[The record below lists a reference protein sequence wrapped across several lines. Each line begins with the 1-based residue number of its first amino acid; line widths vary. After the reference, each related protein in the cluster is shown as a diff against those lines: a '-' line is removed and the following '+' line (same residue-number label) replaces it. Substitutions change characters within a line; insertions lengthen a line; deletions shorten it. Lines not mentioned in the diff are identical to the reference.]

1 MAPVRFGVIIVA
13 TWPLP
18 STFPLRY
25 GPFLDNQDTVTVD
38 GEGTV
43 GEVLRQLTAA
53 HDDLGKHLFGAD
65 GALRNFVNVYVNEE
79 DIRYQDGEDTAVKGG
94 DAISIVPSIAG
105 GSGAASLSPAE
116 LARYSRHILI
126 PDVGVPGQERLKASS
141 ALLIGAGGLGSP
153 LALYLA
159 AAGIGRIGIVEFDT
173 IDETNLQR
181 QILYGTSQVGQ
192 SKLQRATDRLADL
205 NPTITIEPIEEPL
218 TSANALELFKN
229 YDVVADG
236 TDNFPTRYLVNDACV
251 LTGRPNVYGSIF
263 RFEGQI
269 SVFHYQG
276 GPCYRCL
283 YSEPPPPGLV
293 PSCAEGGVL
302 GVLPGV
308 VGALQANE
316 VIKVL
321 LGIGDVA
328 AGRLVIYDALKLS
341 FRQLKLR
348 RNPECLVC
356 GEHPTVTELIDYEQF
371 CGVPAFEGS
380 SGGQA
385 ADGHGAADAGDGEG
399 GIREIDVFELQA
411 RKERGA
417 RFQLIDVR
425 EPWEADINHIDGAEL
440 IPLGE
445 LPGRLDEL
453 DPRGY
458 LRRALQ
464 DGRTQRQRGRPDAAG
479 RLPRRGQ
486 PGRRHQR
493 LGRRNRPRP
502 AVLLSQKTV

>member
-1 MAPVRFGVIIVA
+1 MAITIHIP
-13 TWPLP
+13 T
-18 STFPLRY
+18 PLR
-25 GPFLDNQDTVTVD
+25 PFLDGQDTVAVET
-38 GEGTV
+38 EGAV
-43 GEVLRQLTAA
+43 GELLRQLAA
-53 HDDLGKHLFGAD
+53 ANGELGKHLFGAD
-65 GALRNFVNVYVNEE
+65 GSLRNFVNVYVNEE
-79 DIRYQDGEDTAVKGG
+79 DIRYQDGEDTAVKNG
-94 DAISIVPSIAG
+94 DTISIVPSIAG
-105 GSGAASLSPAE
+105 GSGASLSAAE

-126 PDVGVPGQERLKASS
+126 PDVGRAGQERLKAGS

-159 AAGIGRIGIVEFDT
+159 AAGVGRIGIVEFDK

-192 SKLQRATDRLADL
+192 SKLQRAQERLADL
-205 NPTITIEPIEEPL
+205 NPAITIEPLEEPL
-218 TSANALELFKN
+218 TSANALELFAR

-251 LTGRPNVYGSIF
+251 LTGKPNVYGSIF

-269 SVFHYQG
+269 SVFNYQG

-316 VIKVL
+316 VIKAL
-321 LGIGDVA
+321 LGLGEVA

-348 RNPECLVC
+348 RNPQCVVC
-356 GEHPTVTELIDYEQF
+356 GERPTVTELIDYEQF
-371 CGVPAFEGS
+371 CGVPALNGS

-385 ADGHGAADAGDGEG
+385 AAAPGADGAGG
-399 GIREIDVFELQA
+399 GIREIDVHELQERLA
-411 RKERGA
+411 RGA
-417 RFQLIDVR
+417 GVRLIDVR
-425 EPWEADINHIDGAEL
+425 EPWEAEINHIEGADL

-445 LPGRLDEL
+445 LPDRLAEL
-453 DPRGY
+453 DPQASYVVHCKMG
-458 LRRALQ
+458 
-464 DGRTQRQRGRPDAAG
+464 GRSANAVAQMQQAGFRDVVNLEGGISAWVDEIDPD
-479 RLPRRGQ
+479 Q
-486 PGRRHQR
+486 Q
-493 LGRRNRPRP
+493 
-502 AVLLSQKTV
+502 SY

>member
-1 MAPVRFGVIIVA
+1 MAITIHIP
-13 TWPLP
+13 T
-18 STFPLRY
+18 PLR
-25 GPFLDNQDTVTVD
+25 PFLDGQDTVAVET
-38 GEGTV
+38 EGAV
-43 GEVLRQLTAA
+43 GELLRQLAA
-53 HDDLGKHLFGAD
+53 ANGELGKHLFGAD
-65 GALRNFVNVYVNEE
+65 GSLRNFVNVYVNEE
-79 DIRYQDGEDTAVKGG
+79 DIRYQDGEDTAVKNG
-94 DAISIVPSIAG
+94 DTISIVPSIAG
-105 GSGAASLSPAE
+105 GSGASLSAAE

-126 PDVGVPGQERLKASS
+126 PDVGRAGQERLKAGS

-159 AAGIGRIGIVEFDT
+159 AAGVGRIGIVEFDK

-192 SKLQRATDRLADL
+192 SKLQRAQERLADL
-205 NPTITIEPIEEPL
+205 NPAITIEPFEEPL
-218 TSANALELFKN
+218 TSANALELFAR

-251 LTGRPNVYGSIF
+251 LTGKPNVYGSIF

-269 SVFHYQG
+269 SVFNYQG

-316 VIKVL
+316 VIKAL
-321 LGIGDVA
+321 LGLGEVA

-348 RNPECLVC
+348 RNPQCVVC
-356 GEHPTVTELIDYEQF
+356 GERPTVTELIDYEQF
-371 CGVPAFEGS
+371 CGVPALNGS
-380 SGGQA
+380 SGGPSA
-385 ADGHGAADAGDGEG
+385 AAPGADGAGG
-399 GIREIDVFELQA
+399 GIREIDVHELQERLA
-411 RKERGA
+411 RGA
-417 RFQLIDVR
+417 GVLLIDVR
-425 EPWEADINHIDGAEL
+425 EPWEAEINHIEGADL

-445 LPGRLDEL
+445 LPDRLAEL
-453 DPRGY
+453 DPQASYVVHCKMG
-458 LRRALQ
+458 
-464 DGRTQRQRGRPDAAG
+464 GRSANAVAQMQQAGFRDVVNLEGGISAWVDEIDPD
-479 RLPRRGQ
+479 Q
-486 PGRRHQR
+486 Q
-493 LGRRNRPRP
+493 
-502 AVLLSQKTV
+502 SY

>member
-1 MAPVRFGVIIVA
+1 MAITIHIP
-13 TWPLP
+13 T
-18 STFPLRY
+18 PLR
-25 GPFLDNQDTVTVD
+25 PFLDNQDTVSVD
-38 GEGTV
+38 TEGAV
-43 GEVLRQLTAA
+43 GEVLRQLAA
-53 HDDLGKHLFGAD
+53 SHDDLGKHLFGAD
-65 GALRNFVNVYVNEE
+65 GSLRNFVNVYVNEE
-79 DIRYQDGEDTAVKGG
+79 DIRYQDGEDTAVKSG
-94 DAISIVPSIAG
+94 DTISIVPSIAG

-126 PDVGVPGQERLKASS
+126 PDVGVAGQERLKASS

-159 AAGIGRIGIVEFDT
+159 AAGIGRIGIVEFDR

-181 QILYGTSQVGQ
+181 QILYGTSQVGE

-205 NPTITIEPIEEPL
+205 NPAITIEPIEEPL

-251 LTGRPNVYGSIF
+251 LTGKPNVYGSIF

-269 SVFHYQG
+269 SVFNYQG

-348 RNPECLVC
+348 RNPNCVVC
-356 GEHPTVTELIDYEQF
+356 GDHPTVTELIDYEQF
-371 CGVPAFEGS
+371 CGMPAFEGS
-380 SGGQA
+380 SGGPA
-385 ADGHGAADAGDGEG
+385 ATGNGAAAGGNGEG

-411 RKERGA
+411 RLERGD

-425 EPWEADINHIDGAEL
+425 EPWEADINQIEGAEL

-445 LPGRLDEL
+445 LPDRLDEL
-453 DPRGY
+453 DHAASYVVHCKMG
-458 LRRALQ
+458 
-464 DGRTQRQRGRPDAAG
+464 GRSANAVAQMQEAGFRDVVNLEGGINAWVDEIDPD
-479 RLPRRGQ
+479 Q
-486 PGRRHQR
+486 Q
-493 LGRRNRPRP
+493 
-502 AVLLSQKTV
+502 SY

>member
-1 MAPVRFGVIIVA
+1 MAITIHIP
-13 TWPLP
+13 T
-18 STFPLRY
+18 PLR
-25 GPFLDNQDTVTVD
+25 PFLDNQDAVAVD
-38 GEGTV
+38 TEGAV
-43 GEVLRQLTAA
+43 GDVLRQLAA
-53 HDDLGKHLFGAD
+53 ANGDLGKHLFNAD
-65 GALRNFVNVYVNEE
+65 GSLRNFVNVYVNDE
-79 DIRYQDGEDTAVKGG
+79 DIRYQEGEDTAVKSG
-94 DAISIVPSIAG
+94 DTISIVPSIAG
-105 GSGAASLSPAE
+105 GSTASGGGPSLSASE

-126 PDVGVPGQERLKASS
+126 PDVGRAGQERLKASS

-153 LALYLA
+153 MALYLA
-159 AAGIGRIGIVEFDT
+159 AAGIGRIGIVEFDK

-181 QILYGTSQVGQ
+181 QILYGTSQVGR
-192 SKLQRATDRLADL
+192 SKLQMAHERLADL
-205 NPTITIEPIEEPL
+205 NPTITIEPFEEPL

-251 LTGRPNVYGSIF
+251 LTGKPNVYGSIF

-348 RNPECLVC
+348 RNPQCLVC

-371 CGVPAFEGS
+371 CGVPALNGS

-385 ADGHGAADAGDGEG
+385 AAGAGGSSDGDGDG
-399 GIREIDVFELQA
+399 GIREIDVHELQA
-411 RKERGA
+411 RRQRGD

-425 EPWEADINHIDGAEL
+425 ESWEAEINHIEGAEL

-445 LPGRLDEL
+445 LPDRLDEL
-453 DPRGY
+453 DPQASYVMHCKMGGRSANAV
-458 LRRALQ
+458 ALMQ
-464 DGRTQRQRGRPDAAG
+464 EAGFRDVLNLEGGINAWVDEIDPD
-479 RLPRRGQ
+479 Q
-486 PGRRHQR
+486 Q
-493 LGRRNRPRP
+493 
-502 AVLLSQKTV
+502 SY

>member
-1 MAPVRFGVIIVA
+1 MAITIHIP
-13 TWPLP
+13 T
-18 STFPLRY
+18 PLR
-25 GPFLDNQDTVTVD
+25 PFLDNQDTVTVD
-38 GEGTV
+38 GEGAV
-43 GEVLRQLTAA
+43 GEVLRQLAA
-53 HDDLGKHLFGAD
+53 GRGDLGKHLFGDD

-79 DIRYQDGEDTAVKGG
+79 DIRYQDGENTAVKSG
-94 DAISIVPSIAG
+94 DTVSIVPSIAG
-105 GSGAASLSPAE
+105 GGGAAALSPAE

-126 PDVGVPGQERLKASS
+126 PDVGVAGQERLKASS

-181 QILYGTSQVGQ
+181 QILYGTSQVGE
-192 SKLQRATDRLADL
+192 SKLQRATDRLRDL
-205 NPTITIEPIEEPL
+205 NPAITIEPIEEPL
-218 TSANALELFKN
+218 TSANALELFRN

-251 LTGRPNVYGSIF
+251 LTGKPNVYGSIF

-269 SVFHYQG
+269 SVFNYQG

-348 RNPECLVC
+348 RNPNCVVC
-356 GEHPTVTELIDYEQF
+356 GENPTVTELIDYEQF
-371 CGVPAFEGS
+371 CGMPAFEGS
-380 SGGQA
+380 GGGQA
-385 ADGHGAADAGDGEG
+385 AAHGVAANGDGDG

-411 RKERGA
+411 RRERGEE
-417 RFQLIDVR
+417 FQLIDVR
-425 EPWEADINHIDGAEL
+425 EPWEADINQIDGAEL

-445 LPGRLDEL
+445 LPDRLDEL
-453 DPRGY
+453 DPAASYVVHCKMG
-458 LRRALQ
+458 
-464 DGRTQRQRGRPDAAG
+464 GRSATAVAQMQEAGFRDVVNLEGGISAWVDEIDPD
-479 RLPRRGQ
+479 Q
-486 PGRRHQR
+486 Q
-493 LGRRNRPRP
+493 
-502 AVLLSQKTV
+502 SY

>member
-1 MAPVRFGVIIVA
+1 MAITIHIP
-13 TWPLP
+13 T
-18 STFPLRY
+18 PLR
-25 GPFLDNQDTVTVD
+25 PFLDNQDTVTVD
-38 GEGTV
+38 GEGAV
-43 GEVLRQLTAA
+43 GEVLRQLAAA

-79 DIRYQDGEDTAVKGG
+79 DIRYQDGENTAVKSG
-94 DAISIVPSIAG
+94 DTISIVPSIAG
-105 GSGAASLSPAE
+105 GSGAASLSPSE

-126 PDVGVPGQERLKASS
+126 PDVGVAGQERLKASS

-181 QILYGTSQVGQ
+181 QILYGTSQVGE
-192 SKLQRATDRLADL
+192 SKLQRATDRLRDL
-205 NPTITIEPIEEPL
+205 NPAITIEPIEEPL

-251 LTGRPNVYGSIF
+251 LTGTPNVYGSIF

-269 SVFHYQG
+269 SVFNYQG

-328 AGRLVIYDALKLS
+328 AGRLVIYDALKLT

-348 RNPECLVC
+348 RNPNCVVC
-356 GEHPTVTELIDYEQF
+356 GDNPTVTELIDYEQF
-371 CGVPAFEGS
+371 CGMPAFEGS
-380 SGGQA
+380 GGGQA
-385 ADGHGAADAGDGEG
+385 AAAHGAADNGDGDG

-411 RKERGA
+411 RMERGDD
-417 RFQLIDVR
+417 FQLIDVR
-425 EPWEADINHIDGAEL
+425 EPWEADINQIDGAEL
-440 IPLGE
+440 VPLGE
-445 LPGRLDEL
+445 LPDRLDEFDRSASYVVHCKMGGRSANAVAQMQEAGFRDVVNL
-453 DPRGY
+453 EGGINAWVDEIDPDQQSY
-458 LRRALQ
+458 
-464 DGRTQRQRGRPDAAG
+464 
-479 RLPRRGQ
+479 
-486 PGRRHQR
+486 
-493 LGRRNRPRP
+493 
-502 AVLLSQKTV
+502 

>member
-1 MAPVRFGVIIVA
+1 MAITIHIP
-13 TWPLP
+13 T
-18 STFPLRY
+18 PLR
-25 GPFLDNQDTVTVD
+25 PFLDGQDTVAVET
-38 GEGTV
+38 EGAV
-43 GEVLRQLTAA
+43 GELLRQLAA
-53 HDDLGKHLFGAD
+53 ANGDLGKHLFGAD
-65 GALRNFVNVYVNEE
+65 GSLRNFVNVYVNEE
-79 DIRYQDGEDTAVKGG
+79 DIRYQDGEATAVKNG
-94 DAISIVPSIAG
+94 DTISIVPSIAG
-105 GSGAASLSPAE
+105 GSGASLSAAE

-126 PDVGVPGQERLKASS
+126 PDVGRAGQERLKASS

-159 AAGIGRIGIVEFDT
+159 AAGVGRIGIVEFDK
-173 IDETNLQR
+173 IDESNLQR

-192 SKLQRATDRLADL
+192 SKLQRAQERLADL
-205 NPTITIEPIEEPL
+205 NPAITIEPLEEPL
-218 TSANALELFKN
+218 TSANALELFAR

-251 LTGRPNVYGSIF
+251 LTGKPNVYGSIF

-269 SVFHYQG
+269 SVFNYQG

-316 VIKVL
+316 VIKAL
-321 LGIGDVA
+321 LGLGEVA

-348 RNPECLVC
+348 RNPQCVVC
-356 GEHPTVTELIDYEQF
+356 GEQPTVTELIDYEQF
-371 CGVPAFEGS
+371 CGVPALNGS

-385 ADGHGAADAGDGEG
+385 AAALGADGAGG
-399 GIREIDVFELQA
+399 GIREIDVHELQ
-411 RKERGA
+411 ERLGCGD
-417 RFQLIDVR
+417 RVRLIDVR
-425 EPWEADINHIDGAEL
+425 EPWEAEINHIEGADL

-445 LPGRLDEL
+445 LPDRLAEL
-453 DPRGY
+453 DPEASYVVHCKMG
-458 LRRALQ
+458 
-464 DGRTQRQRGRPDAAG
+464 GRSANAVAQMQQAGFRDVVNLEGGISAWVEEIDPD
-479 RLPRRGQ
+479 Q
-486 PGRRHQR
+486 Q
-493 LGRRNRPRP
+493 
-502 AVLLSQKTV
+502 SY

>member
-1 MAPVRFGVIIVA
+1 MAITIHIP
-13 TWPLP
+13 T
-18 STFPLRY
+18 PLR
-25 GPFLDNQDTVTVD
+25 PFLDNQDTVSVD
-38 GEGTV
+38 TEGSV
-43 GEVLRQLTAA
+43 GEVLLQLAAA
-53 HDDLGKHLFGAD
+53 HSDLGKHLFGAD
-65 GALRNFVNVYVNEE
+65 GSLRNFVNVYVNEE
-79 DIRYQDGEDTAVKGG
+79 DIRYQDGEDTAVKSG
-94 DAISIVPSIAG
+94 DSISIVPSIAG
-105 GSGAASLSPAE
+105 GSGAAALSPAE

-126 PDVGVPGQERLKASS
+126 PDVGVAGQERLKASS
-141 ALLIGAGGLGSP
+141 VLLIGLGGLGSP

-159 AAGIGRIGIVEFDT
+159 AAGVGRIGIVEFDK

-181 QILYGTSQVGQ
+181 QILYGTSQVGE
-192 SKLQRATDRLADL
+192 SKLQRAMDRLADL
-205 NPTITIEPIEEPL
+205 NPSITIEPLEEPV
-218 TSANALELFKN
+218 TSANALQLFRN

-251 LTGRPNVYGSIF
+251 LAGKPNVYGSIF

-269 SVFHYQG
+269 SVFHYED

-328 AGRLVIYDALKLS
+328 AGRLVIYDALKLG

-348 RNPECLVC
+348 RNPNCVVC
-356 GEHPTVTELIDYEQF
+356 GEHPTVTALIDYEQF
-371 CGVPAFEGS
+371 CGMPAFDGS

-385 ADGHGAADAGDGEG
+385 TAPPPTTHEVNGAGR
-399 GIREIDVFELQA
+399 IREIDVFELQA
-411 RKERGA
+411 RMERGA
-417 RFQLIDVR
+417 KFQLIDVR
-425 EPWEADINHIDGAEL
+425 EPWEAGINQIEGAEL

-445 LPGRLDEL
+445 LPDRLDEL
-453 DPRGY
+453 DPAASYVVHCKMG
-458 LRRALQ
+458 
-464 DGRTQRQRGRPDAAG
+464 GRSANAVAQMQQAGFRDVVNLEGGINAWVDEVDPD
-479 RLPRRGQ
+479 Q
-486 PGRRHQR
+486 Q
-493 LGRRNRPRP
+493 
-502 AVLLSQKTV
+502 SY

>member
-1 MAPVRFGVIIVA
+1 MAITIHIP
-13 TWPLP
+13 T
-18 STFPLRY
+18 PLR
-25 GPFLDNQDTVTVD
+25 PFLDGQDTVAVET
-38 GEGTV
+38 EGAV
-43 GEVLRQLTAA
+43 GELLRQLAA
-53 HDDLGKHLFGAD
+53 ANGELGKHLFGAD
-65 GALRNFVNVYVNEE
+65 GSLRNFVNVYVNEE
-79 DIRYQDGEDTAVKGG
+79 DIRYQDGEDTAVKNG
-94 DAISIVPSIAG
+94 DTISIVPSIAG
-105 GSGAASLSPAE
+105 GSGASLSAAE

-126 PDVGVPGQERLKASS
+126 PDVGRAGQERLKAGS

-159 AAGIGRIGIVEFDT
+159 AAGVGRIGIVEFDK

-192 SKLQRATDRLADL
+192 SKLQRAQERLADL
-205 NPTITIEPIEEPL
+205 NPAITIEPFEEPL
-218 TSANALELFKN
+218 TSANALELFGR

-251 LTGRPNVYGSIF
+251 LTGKPNVYGSIF

-269 SVFHYQG
+269 SVFNYQG

-316 VIKVL
+316 VIKAL
-321 LGIGDVA
+321 LGLGEVA

-348 RNPECLVC
+348 RNPQCVVC
-356 GEHPTVTELIDYEQF
+356 GERPTVTELIDYEQF
-371 CGVPAFEGS
+371 CGVPALNGS

-385 ADGHGAADAGDGEG
+385 AAAPGADGAGG
-399 GIREIDVFELQA
+399 GIREIDVHELQERLA
-411 RKERGA
+411 RGA
-417 RFQLIDVR
+417 GVRLIDVR
-425 EPWEADINHIDGAEL
+425 EPWEAEINHIEGADL

-445 LPGRLDEL
+445 LPDRLAEL
-453 DPRGY
+453 DPQASYVVHCKMG
-458 LRRALQ
+458 
-464 DGRTQRQRGRPDAAG
+464 GRSANAVAQMQQAGFRDVVNLEGGISAWVDEIDPD
-479 RLPRRGQ
+479 Q
-486 PGRRHQR
+486 Q
-493 LGRRNRPRP
+493 
-502 AVLLSQKTV
+502 SY

>member
-1 MAPVRFGVIIVA
+1 MAITIHIP
-13 TWPLP
+13 T
-18 STFPLRY
+18 PLR
-25 GPFLDNQDTVTVD
+25 PFLDGQDTVAVET
-38 GEGTV
+38 EGAV
-43 GEVLRQLTAA
+43 GELLRQLAA
-53 HDDLGKHLFGAD
+53 SNGELGKHLFGAD
-65 GALRNFVNVYVNEE
+65 GSLRNFVNVYVNEE
-79 DIRYQDGEDTAVKGG
+79 DIRYQDGEDTAVKNG
-94 DAISIVPSIAG
+94 DTISIVPSIAG
-105 GSGAASLSPAE
+105 GSGASLSAAE

-126 PDVGVPGQERLKASS
+126 PDVGRAGQERLKAGS

-159 AAGIGRIGIVEFDT
+159 AAGVGRIGIVEFDK

-192 SKLQRATDRLADL
+192 SKLQRAQERLADL
-205 NPTITIEPIEEPL
+205 NPAITIEPLEEPL
-218 TSANALELFKN
+218 TSANALELFAR

-251 LTGRPNVYGSIF
+251 LTGKPNVYGSIF

-269 SVFHYQG
+269 SVFNYQG

-316 VIKVL
+316 VIKAL
-321 LGIGDVA
+321 LGLGEVA

-348 RNPECLVC
+348 RNPQCVVC
-356 GEHPTVTELIDYEQF
+356 GERPTVTELIDYEQF
-371 CGVPAFEGS
+371 CGVPALNGS
-380 SGGQA
+380 SGGPSA
-385 ADGHGAADAGDGEG
+385 AAPGADGAGG
-399 GIREIDVFELQA
+399 GIREIDVHELQERLA
-411 RKERGA
+411 RGA
-417 RFQLIDVR
+417 GVRLIDVR
-425 EPWEADINHIDGAEL
+425 EPWEAEINHIEGADL

-445 LPGRLDEL
+445 LPDRLAEL
-453 DPRGY
+453 DPQASYVVHCKMG
-458 LRRALQ
+458 
-464 DGRTQRQRGRPDAAG
+464 GRSANAVAQMQQAGFRDVVNLEGGISAWVDEIDPD
-479 RLPRRGQ
+479 Q
-486 PGRRHQR
+486 Q
-493 LGRRNRPRP
+493 
-502 AVLLSQKTV
+502 SY

>member
-1 MAPVRFGVIIVA
+1 MAITIHIP
-13 TWPLP
+13 T
-18 STFPLRY
+18 PLR
-25 GPFLDNQDTVTVD
+25 PFLDGQDTVAVET
-38 GEGTV
+38 EGAV
-43 GEVLRQLTAA
+43 GELLRQLAA
-53 HDDLGKHLFGAD
+53 ANGDLGKHLFGAD
-65 GALRNFVNVYVNEE
+65 GSLRNFVNVYVNEE
-79 DIRYQDGEDTAVKGG
+79 DIRYQDGEDTAVKNG
-94 DAISIVPSIAG
+94 DTISIVPSIAG
-105 GSGAASLSPAE
+105 GSGATLSAAE

-126 PDVGVPGQERLKASS
+126 PDVGRAGQERLKASS

-159 AAGIGRIGIVEFDT
+159 AAGVGRIGIVEFDK
-173 IDETNLQR
+173 IDESNLQR

-192 SKLQRATDRLADL
+192 SKLQRAQERLADL
-205 NPTITIEPIEEPL
+205 NPAITIEPFEQPL
-218 TSANALELFKN
+218 TSANALELFAR

-251 LTGRPNVYGSIF
+251 LTGKPNVYGSIF

-269 SVFHYQG
+269 SVFNYQG

-316 VIKVL
+316 VIKAL
-321 LGIGDVA
+321 LGLGEVA

-348 RNPECLVC
+348 RNPQCVVC
-356 GEHPTVTELIDYEQF
+356 GEQPTVTELIDYEQF
-371 CGVPAFEGS
+371 CGVPALNG

-385 ADGHGAADAGDGEG
+385 AAALGADGAGG
-399 GIREIDVFELQA
+399 GIREIDVHELQ
-411 RKERGA
+411 ERLG
-417 RFQLIDVR
+417 RGDRVRLIDVR
-425 EPWEADINHIDGAEL
+425 EPWEAEINHIEGADL

-445 LPGRLDEL
+445 LPDRLAEL
-453 DPRGY
+453 DPEASYVVHCKMG
-458 LRRALQ
+458 
-464 DGRTQRQRGRPDAAG
+464 GRSANAVAQMQQAGFRDVVNLEGGISAWVEEIDPD
-479 RLPRRGQ
+479 Q
-486 PGRRHQR
+486 Q
-493 LGRRNRPRP
+493 
-502 AVLLSQKTV
+502 SY

>member
-1 MAPVRFGVIIVA
+1 MAITIHIP
-13 TWPLP
+13 T
-18 STFPLRY
+18 PLR
-25 GPFLDNQDTVTVD
+25 PFVDGQDTVTVET
-38 GEGTV
+38 EGPV
-43 GEVLRQLTAA
+43 GELLRHLAA
-53 HDDLGKHLFGAD
+53 ANGDLGKHLFGAD
-65 GALRNFVNVYVNEE
+65 GSLRNFVNVYVNEE
-79 DIRYQDGEDTAVKGG
+79 DIRYQDGEDTAVKSG
-94 DAISIVPSIAG
+94 DTISIVPSIAG
-105 GSGAASLSPAE
+105 GSGAATLSAAE

-126 PDVGVPGQERLKASS
+126 PDVGRAGQERLKASS

-159 AAGIGRIGIVEFDT
+159 AAGVGRIGIVEFDK

-192 SKLQRATDRLADL
+192 SKLQRAQERLADL
-205 NPTITIEPIEEPL
+205 NPTITIEPLEEPL
-218 TSANALELFKN
+218 TSANALELFEH

-251 LTGRPNVYGSIF
+251 LTGKPNVYGSIF

-269 SVFHYQG
+269 SVFNYQG

-321 LGIGDVA
+321 LGLGEVA

-348 RNPECLVC
+348 RNPQCVVC
-356 GEHPTVTELIDYEQF
+356 GEQPTVTELIDYEQF
-371 CGVPAFEGS
+371 CGVPALNGS
-380 SGGQA
+380 SGGGQAAA
-385 ADGHGAADAGDGEG
+385 ADGAGD
-399 GIREIDVFELQA
+399 GIREIDVHELQQ
-411 RKERGA
+411 RMERGD

-425 EPWEADINHIDGAEL
+425 EPWEAEINHIEGAEL

-445 LPGRLDEL
+445 LPDRLAEL
-453 DPRGY
+453 DSGASY
-458 LRRALQ
+458 VVHCKMG
-464 DGRTQRQRGRPDAAG
+464 GRSANAVAQMQQAGFRDVVNLEGGVSAWVEEIDPD
-479 RLPRRGQ
+479 Q
-486 PGRRHQR
+486 Q
-493 LGRRNRPRP
+493 
-502 AVLLSQKTV
+502 SY

>member
-1 MAPVRFGVIIVA
+1 MAITIHIP
-13 TWPLP
+13 T
-18 STFPLRY
+18 PLR
-25 GPFLDNQDTVTVD
+25 PFLDNQDTVTVD
-38 GEGTV
+38 GEGAV
-43 GEVLRQLTAA
+43 GEVLRQLAAA

-79 DIRYQDGEDTAVKGG
+79 DIRYQDGENTAVKSG
-94 DAISIVPSIAG
+94 DTISIVPSIAG
-105 GSGAASLSPAE
+105 GSGQASLSPAE

-181 QILYGTSQVGQ
+181 QILYGTSQVGE
-192 SKLQRATDRLADL
+192 SKLQRATDRLRDL
-205 NPTITIEPIEEPL
+205 NPAITIEPVEEPL

-251 LTGRPNVYGSIF
+251 LTGKPNVYGSIF

-269 SVFHYQG
+269 SVFHHQG

-328 AGRLVIYDALKLS
+328 AGRLVIYDALKLN

-348 RNPECLVC
+348 RNPNCVVC
-356 GEHPTVTELIDYEQF
+356 GETPTVTELIDYEQF
-371 CGVPAFEGS
+371 CGMPAFEGS
-380 SGGQA
+380 GGGQA
-385 ADGHGAADAGDGEG
+385 AAANGDGDD

-411 RKERGA
+411 RRERGDN
-417 RFQLIDVR
+417 FQLIDVR
-425 EPWEADINHIDGAEL
+425 EPWEADINQIDGAEL

-445 LPGRLDEL
+445 LPDRLDEL
-453 DPRGY
+453 DQSASYVVHCKMG
-458 LRRALQ
+458 
-464 DGRTQRQRGRPDAAG
+464 GRSATAVAQMQEAGFRNVVNLEGGINAWVDEIDPD
-479 RLPRRGQ
+479 Q
-486 PGRRHQR
+486 Q
-493 LGRRNRPRP
+493 
-502 AVLLSQKTV
+502 SY

>member
-1 MAPVRFGVIIVA
+1 MAITIHIP
-13 TWPLP
+13 T
-18 STFPLRY
+18 PLR
-25 GPFLDNQDTVTVD
+25 PFLDDQDTVTVD
-38 GEGTV
+38 GEGAV
-43 GEVLRQLTAA
+43 GEVLRQLASA

-79 DIRYQDGEDTAVKGG
+79 DIRYQDGEHTAVKSG
-94 DAISIVPSIAG
+94 DTISIVPSIAG
-105 GSGAASLSPAE
+105 GSGGASLSPAE

-159 AAGIGRIGIVEFDT
+159 AAGIGRIGIVEFDK

-192 SKLQRATDRLADL
+192 SKLQRATDRLRDL
-205 NPTITIEPIEEPL
+205 NPAITIEPIEEPL
-218 TSANALELFKN
+218 TSANALELFRN

-251 LTGRPNVYGSIF
+251 LTGKPNVYGSIF

-269 SVFHYQG
+269 SVFNYQD

-328 AGRLVIYDALKLS
+328 AGRLVIYDALKLN

-348 RNPECLVC
+348 RNPNCVVC
-356 GEHPTVTELIDYEQF
+356 GDNPTVTELIDYEQF
-371 CGVPAFEGS
+371 CGMPAFEGS
-380 SGGQA
+380 GGGQTA
-385 ADGHGAADAGDGEG
+385 AAHGAADNGGGDGA
-399 GIREIDVFELQA
+399 IREIDVFELQA
-411 RKERGA
+411 RRERGDD
-417 RFQLIDVR
+417 FQLIDVR
-425 EPWEADINHIDGAEL
+425 EPWEADINSIEGAEL

-445 LPGRLDEL
+445 LPDRLDEL
-453 DPRGY
+453 DPAASYVVHCKMG
-458 LRRALQ
+458 
-464 DGRTQRQRGRPDAAG
+464 GRSANAVAQMQEAGFRDVVNLEGGISAWVDEIDPDQ
-479 RLPRRGQ
+479 Q
-486 PGRRHQR
+486 PY
-493 LGRRNRPRP
+493 
-502 AVLLSQKTV
+502 

>member
-1 MAPVRFGVIIVA
+1 MAITIHIP
-13 TWPLP
+13 T
-18 STFPLRY
+18 PLR
-25 GPFLDNQDTVTVD
+25 PFLDGQDTVAVET
-38 GEGTV
+38 EGAV
-43 GEVLRQLTAA
+43 GELLRQLAA
-53 HDDLGKHLFGAD
+53 SNGELGKHLFGAD
-65 GALRNFVNVYVNEE
+65 GSLRNFVNVYVNEE
-79 DIRYQDGEDTAVKGG
+79 DIRYQDGEDTAVKNG
-94 DAISIVPSIAG
+94 DTISIVPSIAG
-105 GSGAASLSPAE
+105 GSGASLSAAE

-126 PDVGVPGQERLKASS
+126 PDVGRAGQERLKAGS

-159 AAGIGRIGIVEFDT
+159 AAGVGRIGIVEFDK

-192 SKLQRATDRLADL
+192 SKLQRAQERLADL
-205 NPTITIEPIEEPL
+205 NPAITIEPFEEPL
-218 TSANALELFKN
+218 TSANALELFAR

-251 LTGRPNVYGSIF
+251 LTGKPNVYGSIF

-269 SVFHYQG
+269 SVFNYQG

-316 VIKVL
+316 VIKAL
-321 LGIGDVA
+321 LGLGEVA

-348 RNPECLVC
+348 RNPQCVVC
-356 GEHPTVTELIDYEQF
+356 GERPTVTELIDYEQF
-371 CGVPAFEGS
+371 CGVPALNGS

-385 ADGHGAADAGDGEG
+385 AAAPGADG
-399 GIREIDVFELQA
+399 GIREIDVHELQERLA
-411 RKERGA
+411 RGA
-417 RFQLIDVR
+417 GVRLIDVR
-425 EPWEADINHIDGAEL
+425 EPWEAEINHIEGADL

-445 LPGRLDEL
+445 LPDRLAEL
-453 DPRGY
+453 DPQASYVVHCKMG
-458 LRRALQ
+458 
-464 DGRTQRQRGRPDAAG
+464 GRSANAVAQMQQAGFRDVVNLEGGISAWVDEIDPD
-479 RLPRRGQ
+479 Q
-486 PGRRHQR
+486 Q
-493 LGRRNRPRP
+493 
-502 AVLLSQKTV
+502 SY

>member
-1 MAPVRFGVIIVA
+1 MAITIHIP
-13 TWPLP
+13 T
-18 STFPLRY
+18 PLR
-25 GPFLDNQDTVTVD
+25 PFLDNQDTVTVD
-38 GEGTV
+38 TEGAV
-43 GEVLRQLTAA
+43 GEVLRQLAAA
-53 HDDLGKHLFGAD
+53 HGDLGKHLFGAD
-65 GALRNFVNVYVNEE
+65 GSLRNFVNVYVNEE
-79 DIRYQDGEDTAVKGG
+79 DIRYQEGEDTAVKSG
-94 DAISIVPSIAG
+94 DTISIVPSIAG
-105 GSGAASLSPAE
+105 GSAPASLSAAE

-126 PDVGVPGQERLKASS
+126 PDVGVEGQQRLKASS

-159 AAGIGRIGIVEFDT
+159 AAGIGRIGIVEFDK

-205 NPTITIEPIEEPL
+205 NPTITIEPFEEPL

-251 LTGRPNVYGSIF
+251 LTGKPNVYGSIF

-348 RNPECLVC
+348 RNPAV
-356 GEHPTVTELIDYEQF
+356 P
-371 CGVPAFEGS
+371 GV
-380 SGGQA
+380 
-385 ADGHGAADAGDGEG
+385 
-399 GIREIDVFELQA
+399 R
-411 RKERGA
+411 
-417 RFQLIDVR
+417 
-425 EPWEADINHIDGAEL
+425 
-440 IPLGE
+440 
-445 LPGRLDEL
+445 
-453 DPRGY
+453 
-458 LRRALQ
+458 
-464 DGRTQRQRGRPDAAG
+464 
-479 RLPRRGQ
+479 
-486 PGRRHQR
+486 
-493 LGRRNRPRP
+493 
-502 AVLLSQKTV
+502 